1 MLHDYRLFVPR
12 LHYIWRRIVNV
23 LFVREYED
31 IGRRGNETTDDQ
43 AAIWFELS
51 TVPFPLPI
59 KEVFVSKQLDFWRMG
74 RYRRGGKLFADKT
87 KNLKGKIYHDLYT
100 SNIVLILVSISIG
113 QSMNVVV
120 LRHTPA
126 VAAHVE
132 SNETV
137 YSGLEVEVCY
147 CRTSQNYSQI
157 LEYIKYEL
165 FSRL

>member
-1 MLHDYRLFVPR
+1 MFKFHRNRIVNTRSRVIMLHDYRLFASR

-51 TVPFPLPI
+51 TVPFPLAI

-87 KNLKGKIYHDLYT
+87 KNLKGK
-100 SNIVLILVSISIG
+100 
-113 QSMNVVV
+113 
-120 LRHTPA
+120 
-126 VAAHVE
+126 
-132 SNETV
+132 
-137 YSGLEVEVCY
+137 C
-147 CRTSQNYSQI
+147 
-157 LEYIKYEL
+157 
-165 FSRL
+165 F